1 MIIYL
6 ITRFIGWLWG
16 IPEPISDWAV
26 APLLQMFSWV
36 ETAAEVFALLLV
48 ALTLVERRL

>member
-1 MIIYL
+1 MIVYL

-16 IPEPISDWAV
+16 IPEPISDWAI

-36 ETAAEVFALLLV
+36 ETAAEILARLFV
-48 ALTLVERRL
+48 ACTLVERRF